1 MARIWGRPSVVT
13 RHYCSLLDVA
23 HVALHVLAFED
34 SRPQVALEPPNF
46 DSIQWCVLAV
56 HLRVL
61 DLGQAEQ
68 FSVKGALFAPLDL
81 PRVAIALTRMHS
93 THVTTKGLAC

>member
-1 MARIWGRPSVVT
+1 MGGIPRC
-13 RHYCSLLDVA
+13 HCSLLDVA

-34 SRPQVALEPPNF
+34 SRPQVALEPPDF

-61 DLGQAEQ
+61 DLGQTEQ

-93 THVTTKGLAC
+93 AHVTT